1 MELNKIAFL
10 WEKISSSVFGKYLDD
25 KSNLQTGITEGS
37 REAVLQHLTTAY
49 PQLLPSDKDPTLAPP
64 ELGIVQ
70 L

>member
-1 MELNKIAFL
+1 MKLLF
-10 WEKISSSVFGKYLDD
+10 FGK
-25 KSNLQTGITEGS
+25 KSAAQSLENTWMTKVICQTGITEGS

-49 PQLLPSDKDPTLAPP
+49 PQLLPSDKEPTLAPP